1 MSAIDGSP
9 INFKDI
15 VGKTRKAHS
24 GKVALF
30 GISESLQTPQHVDLV
45 KNRRRFGVMAN
56 THFE

>member
-9 INFKDI
+9 INLEDI

-30 GISESLQTPQHVDLV
+30 GVSKSLQTPQHIDLV
-45 KNRRRFGVMAN
+45 KNWRRFGVMAN